1 MTMRRTGASTSL
13 LFLCLR
19 LRGTMIFSTC
29 VCTKTTITLLDNIQH
44 AVYVCGC
51 HYYTNFIGMEDQ
63 MEAIVATILSLGI
76 MPVGADHTLR

>member
-13 LFLCLR
+13 LSLC

-29 VCTKTTITLLDNIQH
+29 VVCTKSTIILLDNIQH

-51 HYYTNFIGMEDQ
+51 HYYTNFVGMEDQ
-63 MEAIVATILSLGI
+63 MKAIVATILSLGN
-76 MPVGADHTLR
+76 MPVGADHPLR